1 MVTLVAV
8 PQQTTLFVAG
18 SVLDELFLF
27 QWAQFV
33 LCKCPNGVSRL
44 VAAPLWRTTV
54 CYWDYARG
62 KNQRVGERGEEKTPR
77 AGLLKQS
84 RKSNRD
90 LMQAEDQGQDR
101 K

>member
-27 QWAQFV
+27 QRVQFV

-44 VAAPLWRTTV
+44 VAALLRRTTV
-54 CYWDYARG
+54 CYWEYARG
-62 KNQRVGERGEEKTPR
+62 KKPEGGRKGRGEDPLGGTFKTVQKKLTR
-77 AGLLKQS
+77 T
-84 RKSNRD
+84 
-90 LMQAEDQGQDR
+90 
-101 K
+101 